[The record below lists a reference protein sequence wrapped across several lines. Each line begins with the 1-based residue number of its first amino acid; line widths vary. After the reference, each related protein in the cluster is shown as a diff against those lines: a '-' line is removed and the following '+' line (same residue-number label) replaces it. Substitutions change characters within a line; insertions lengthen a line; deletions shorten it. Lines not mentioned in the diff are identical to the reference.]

1 MNFIKG
7 AIIGSAITAGVL
19 MTYGDSIKANKKKMM
34 KTGKRLIKKM
44 GVTAL

>member
-19 MTYGDSIKANKKKMM
+19 MTCSDTMNHSRKKMM
-34 KTGKRLIKKM
+34 KTGKRLMKKM

>member
-7 AIIGSAITAGVL
+7 AIIGSAITAGVI
-19 MTYGDSIKANKKKMM
+19 MTYGDIKSSKKKVM
-34 KTGKRLIKKM
+34 KTGKKLMKKM